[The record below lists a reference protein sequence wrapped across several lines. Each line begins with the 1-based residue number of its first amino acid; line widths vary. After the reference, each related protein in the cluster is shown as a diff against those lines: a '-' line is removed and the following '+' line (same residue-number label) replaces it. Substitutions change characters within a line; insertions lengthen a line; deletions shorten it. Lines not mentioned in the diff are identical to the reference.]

1 MYDDG
6 GPKKLIDCEIRTG
19 KNTYRKRNSKLNT
32 AAYHDADGEQVI
44 FLKYAVCKCD
54 EKLFDYE
61 QIIHA
66 LEHEYV
72 ELACREIVDFYTPVR
87 KGFDKMAMK
96 WHRFDLSHQC
106 EFVYKLVCG

>member
-1 MYDDG
+1 M
-6 GPKKLIDCEIRTG
+6 IDAEIRVG
-19 KNTYRKRNSKLNT
+19 RNTYRKRNSALT
-32 AAYHDADGEQVI
+32 IAAYHDVEGEQTI
-44 FLKYAVCKCD
+44 FLKFCKCKCG

-72 ELACREIVDFYTPVR
+72 ELACREAIGFTTKIR

-96 WHRFDLSHQC
+96 WHRFDLAHSC
-106 EFVYKLVCG
+106 EFIYKLVMG